1 MTGDDLKLGLTFDD
15 VLLIPRRSSIRSRRE
30 VSTKTRFTR
39 NITINIPLVSSPM
52 DTVTEETMAITI
64 ARLGGIGVIHRFTS
78 IERQVE
84 MVRRV
89 KRADNITVDQPY
101 SISPNATLSEAKK
114 LTERHGVTGFMVV
127 ENGKLVG
134 IVSRRDML
142 FQPEDRLVKEIMTP
156 RERLIVAPPDI
167 GMEEA
172 QELLWKNRV
181 EKLPL
186 VDEEWNLKGLITVAD
201 IIKRMK
207 YPAATRDEK
216 GRLMVAAAIGIR
228 GDYIKRVGALVEAGV
243 DALVIDVA
251 NGYLDT
257 VIDRVKELKKEF
269 PDVDII
275 AGNVAT
281 AEGAEALV
289 DAGADAIRV
298 GIGPGSV
305 CTTRIVAGVGVPQ
318 LTAIMDTVKV
328 TQTHN
333 IPVIADGGIRT
344 PGDVVKA
351 LAAGAETVMIGRLF
365 AGTDESPGKV
375 VLKNGRRY
383 KIYRGMASF
392 YARLAKEARE
402 RGELDFSEELE
413 EYSYTA
419 EGVEAYV
426 EYIGSVEEVVSRLVA
441 GLKAGM
447 AYIGARSISELPK
460 KTRFIRITNAGL
472 KESHPHDVHQV

>member
-1 MTGDDLKLGLTFDD
+1 LTGDDLKLGLTFDD
-15 VLLIPRRSSIRSRRE
+15 VLLIPRRSSIKSRKE

-39 NITINIPLVSSPM
+39 NIIINIPLVSSPM

-78 IERQVE
+78 VERQVE
-84 MVRRV
+84 MVKRV

-101 SISPNATLSEAKK
+101 SISPDATIGEAKK

-127 ENGKLVG
+127 KDGKLVG

-142 FQPEDRLVKEIMTP
+142 FQPDDKLVKEIMTP
-156 RERLIVAPPDI
+156 REKLVVAPPNI
-167 GMEEA
+167 SMEEA

-186 VDEEWNLKGLITVAD
+186 VDENWNLKGLITVAD

-207 YPAATRDEK
+207 YPDATRDEK

-228 GDYIKRVGALVEAGV
+228 GDYLRRASALVDAGA

-257 VIDRVKELKKEF
+257 VIERVKELKREF
-269 PDVDII
+269 PDIDVV

-281 AEGAEALV
+281 AEGAEALA

-328 TQTHN
+328 ARPYD
-333 IPVIADGGIRT
+333 IPVMADGGIRT

-351 LAAGAETVMIGRLF
+351 IAAGAETVMIGRLF

-447 AYIGARSISELPK
+447 AYVGARTIAELPRK
-460 KTRFIRITNAGL
+460 SRFIRITNAGL
-472 KESHPHDVHQV
+472 RESYPHDVHQV

>member
-1 MTGDDLKLGLTFDD
+1 MKLGLTFDD
-15 VLLIPRRSSIRSRRE
+15 VLLIPRRSSIKSRKE

-39 NITINIPLVSSPM
+39 NIIINIPLVSSPM

-84 MVRRV
+84 MVKRV

-101 SISPNATLSEAKK
+101 SISPDATIGEAKK
-114 LTERHGVTGFMVV
+114 LTEKHGVTGFMVV
-127 ENGKLVG
+127 KDGKLVG

-142 FQPEDRLVKEIMTP
+142 FQPDDKLVKEIMTP
-156 RERLIVAPPDI
+156 REKLVVAPPDI
-167 GMEEA
+167 SMEEA

-186 VDEEWNLKGLITVAD
+186 VDENWNLKGLITVAD

-207 YPAATRDEK
+207 YPDAARDEK

-228 GDYIKRVGALVEAGV
+228 GDYLRRASALVDAGA

-257 VIDRVKELKKEF
+257 VIERVKELKREF
-269 PDVDII
+269 PDIDVV

-281 AEGAEALV
+281 AEGAEALAN
-289 DAGADAIRV
+289 AGADAIRV

-328 TQTHN
+328 ARPYD
-333 IPVIADGGIRT
+333 IPIMADGGIRT

-351 LAAGAETVMIGRLF
+351 IAAGAETVMIGRLF

-447 AYIGARSISELPK
+447 AYVGARTIAELPRK
-460 KTRFIRITNAGL
+460 SRFIRITNAGL
-472 KESHPHDVHQV
+472 RESYPHDVHQV

>member
-1 MTGDDLKLGLTFDD
+1 MKLGLTFDD
-15 VLLIPRRSSIRSRRE
+15 VLLIPRRSSIKSRKE

-39 NITINIPLVSSPM
+39 NIIINIPLVSSPM

-78 IERQVE
+78 VERQVE
-84 MVRRV
+84 MVKRV

-101 SISPNATLSEAKK
+101 SISPDATIGEAKK

-127 ENGKLVG
+127 KDGKLVG

-142 FQPEDRLVKEIMTP
+142 FQPDDKLVKEIMTP
-156 RERLIVAPPDI
+156 REKLVVAPPNI
-167 GMEEA
+167 SMEEA

-186 VDEEWNLKGLITVAD
+186 VDENWNLKGLITVAD

-207 YPAATRDEK
+207 YPDATRDEK

-228 GDYIKRVGALVEAGV
+228 GDYLRRASALVDAGA

-257 VIDRVKELKKEF
+257 VIERVKELKREF
-269 PDVDII
+269 PDIDVV

-281 AEGAEALV
+281 AEGAEALA

-328 TQTHN
+328 ARPYD
-333 IPVIADGGIRT
+333 IPVMADGGIRT

-351 LAAGAETVMIGRLF
+351 IAAGAETVMIGRLF

-447 AYIGARSISELPK
+447 AYVGARTIAELPRK
-460 KTRFIRITNAGL
+460 SRFIRITNAGL
-472 KESHPHDVHQV
+472 RESYPHDVHQV